1 MSGFD
6 QDHLLYEELANRIG
20 MLIEKGTYRPG
31 ERIPSVRE
39 MSRQQ
44 GVSISTVIHAYYLL
58 EDRGLVEAKPQSG
71 YYVRTILPSALLE
84 PEISSPEPDPGQVS
98 VQELV
103 MRVLRDA
110 NNPSLVQL
118 GAALPNLELLPTE
131 NLNRLLNSIG
141 RELGKEGG
149 TYIIPPGVEALRAQ
163 IAQRSVRAGCSL
175 APNDIVITS
184 GCIEA
189 VDLCLKAVCR
199 PGDIVAVES
208 PIYFGLLQTLE
219 VHGLKALEIPTHPRD
234 GISVAALHFAIEHN
248 PIRACLVISNFNN
261 PLGSQI
267 PDENKKELVELLARH
282 DIPLIEDD
290 ILGELYFTDRRPI
303 VAKAFDKTGLVMLCS
318 SFSKDLCPG
327 YRIGWVVPGRFES
340 TIQWLK
346 YTASVSAPTL
356 PQYAIA
362 EFLASG
368 GYDHHLRR
376 ARKEYARNIARISQ
390 AVMKYFPSETRVT
403 RPSGGF
409 VLWVQMPDAV
419 DSLELYSLAIKEGIT
434 LTPGYLFSPSKQFR
448 NFIRINA
455 ADWSYKIDHALET
468 LGDIIAELARK

>member
-141 RELGKEGG
+141 RELGAPCG
-149 TYIIPPGVEALRAQ
+149 RAAAWRQ
-163 IAQRSVRAGCSL
+163 T
-175 APNDIVITS
+175 TS
-184 GCIEA
+184 S
-189 VDLCLKAVCR
+189 
-199 PGDIVAVES
+199 S
-208 PIYFGLLQTLE
+208 PL
-219 VHGLKALEIPTHPRD
+219 
-234 GISVAALHFAIEHN
+234 
-248 PIRACLVISNFNN
+248 
-261 PLGSQI
+261 
-267 PDENKKELVELLARH
+267 
-282 DIPLIEDD
+282 
-290 ILGELYFTDRRPI
+290 
-303 VAKAFDKTGLVMLCS
+303 
-318 SFSKDLCPG
+318 
-327 YRIGWVVPGRFES
+327 
-340 TIQWLK
+340 
-346 YTASVSAPTL
+346 
-356 PQYAIA
+356 
-362 EFLASG
+362 
-368 GYDHHLRR
+368 
-376 ARKEYARNIARISQ
+376 
-390 AVMKYFPSETRVT
+390 
-403 RPSGGF
+403 
-409 VLWVQMPDAV
+409 DA
-419 DSLELYSLAIKEGIT
+419 
-434 LTPGYLFSPSKQFR
+434 SKQS
-448 NFIRINA
+448 IYA
-455 ADWSYKIDHALET
+455 
-468 LGDIIAELARK
+468 